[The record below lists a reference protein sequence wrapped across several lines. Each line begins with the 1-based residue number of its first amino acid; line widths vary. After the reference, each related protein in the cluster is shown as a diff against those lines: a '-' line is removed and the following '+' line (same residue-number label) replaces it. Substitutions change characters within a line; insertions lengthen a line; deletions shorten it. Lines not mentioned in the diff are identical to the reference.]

1 MTTTNTPAEEDTAVA
16 THDAATNDYRFD
28 RLSLPLILADMRFN
42 RGDPR
47 AGDPVPPFDLPT
59 TDGER
64 FRSTA
69 LDKPVLMVFGSL
81 TCPLTEASGPGLNQ
95 LHRRFGDQVRFVAV
109 NVREAHPGENVPQP
123 HTAAEKLAQAHA
135 FKDHHRFEFEVAV
148 DDLDGTLHRA
158 MSPKPNSAYL
168 IDQTGTIRFRAQ
180 WANDTRGLAEALAA
194 IVAGE
199 SLRREN
205 LARSVPNLVRSLG
218 YIDEVLD
225 RAGPQAK
232 RDLWRSAP
240 PMAAMSALAKLLS
253 PMSPAK
259 RGPALVALIALAV
272 TSGIALWLG
281 LS

>member
-1 MTTTNTPAEEDTAVA
+1 MTINGTPVDEDA
-16 THDAATNDYRFD
+16 TIAAHDAETNDYGFD
-28 RLSLPLILADMRFN
+28 RLSLPLILADMRFH

-59 TDGER
+59 TDGDR
-64 FRSTA
+64 FRSTG

-109 NVREAHPGENVPQP
+109 NVREAHPGENIPQP
-123 HTAAEKLAQAHA
+123 HTATEKFAQARA
-135 FKDHHRFEFEVAV
+135 FRDHHRFEFEVAV

-180 WANDTRGLAEALAA
+180 WANDTRGLAEALEAMVTGNA
-194 IVAGE
+194 M
-199 SLRREN
+199 RREN
-205 LARSVPNLVRSLG
+205 LAHTAPNLVRSLG

-225 RAGPQAK
+225 RAGPQAR

-240 PMAAMSALAKLLS
+240 PMAAMAALTKLL
-253 PMSPAK
+253 PTISPAK
-259 RGPALVALIALAV
+259 RGPVLLALIAVAL

>member
-1 MTTTNTPAEEDTAVA
+1 MTTTDTPADEDNAVA
-16 THDAATNDYRFD
+16 NRDALSHSYDFD
-28 RLSLPLILADMRFN
+28 RLSLPLILADMRF
-42 RGDPR
+42 RRRDPG

-59 TDGER
+59 TDGDR

-69 LDKPVLMVFGSL
+69 LTKPVLMVFGSL

-109 NVREAHPGENVPQP
+109 NVREAHPGENIPQP
-123 HTAAEKLAQAHA
+123 HTAADKLAQAHA
-135 FKDHHRFEFEVAV
+135 LRDHHRFEFAVAV

-180 WANDTRGLAEALAA
+180 WANDTRGLEEALEAMVSGNA
-194 IVAGE
+194 
-199 SLRREN
+199 LRREK
-205 LARSVPNLVRSLG
+205 LARTVPNLVRSLG

-225 RAGPQAK
+225 RAGPRAK

-240 PMAAMSALAKLLS
+240 PMAAMSALTKLL
-253 PMSPAK
+253 PTVSPAK
-259 RGPALVALIALAV
+259 RGPVLLALIAVAL
-272 TSGIALWLG
+272 TGGIALWLG